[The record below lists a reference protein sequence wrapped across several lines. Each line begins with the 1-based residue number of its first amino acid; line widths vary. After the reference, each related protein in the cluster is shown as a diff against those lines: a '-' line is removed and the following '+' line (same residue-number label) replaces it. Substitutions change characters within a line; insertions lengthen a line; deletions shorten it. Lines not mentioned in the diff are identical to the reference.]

1 MRPEDERLIFEH
13 DLATPLT
20 NLRGAQYLLKLYVKD
35 PAEPV
40 AEALQILESNTRT
53 LERMLGWYWRLR
65 ELPESPEEGE
75 PWGLSG
81 LPADLSRRIAQES
94 LPILPPGGA
103 TGDARLVVPRSALE
117 TGLLGAAI
125 TLASAAGRPPEW
137 FFEPGEGLCHA
148 VYTLDGDEE
157 LLDAGRILRKVYWP
171 SARPV
176 KAWLDCGLPYLSA
189 VLKPFGGGLELIHR
203 EGLWRLEAAIPLSP

>member
-20 NLRGAQYLLKLYVKD
+20 NLRGAQYLLKLYLKD

-65 ELPESPEEGE
+65 ELPESAEESE
-75 PWGLSG
+75 PWRLSG
-81 LPADLSRRIAQES
+81 FVADLARRVSEES
-94 LPILPPGGA
+94 LPVPPPGGEV
-103 TGDARLVVPRSALE
+103 GDARLVVPRSALE
-117 TGLLGAAI
+117 TGLLGAAL
-125 TLASAAGRPPEW
+125 TLAAAAGRPPDW
-137 FFEPGEGLCHA
+137 GFEAGQGLCHA
-148 VYTLDGDEE
+148 VYRLEGDGE

-171 SARPV
+171 SAQPV
-176 KAWLDCGLPYLSA
+176 KAWLDCGLPYLA
-189 VLKPFGGGLELIHR
+189 GVLAPYGGGLELIHR
-203 EGLWRLEAAIPLSP
+203 EGVWRLEAAIPLVP